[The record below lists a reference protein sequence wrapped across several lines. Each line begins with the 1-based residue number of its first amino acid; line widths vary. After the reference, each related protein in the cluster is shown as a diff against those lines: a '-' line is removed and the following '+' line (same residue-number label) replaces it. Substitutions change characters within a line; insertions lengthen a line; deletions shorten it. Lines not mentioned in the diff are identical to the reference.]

1 MPFYPFNFFKKFL
14 WNSKRR
20 CILYAN
26 TLPMAEMILPQKSG
40 QRKIHSLRVDL
51 TPMVDLGFLLITFFM
66 LTTTMAQPKA
76 MQVNM
81 PDNTDK
87 VVDGTAFPE
96 ESTITLI
103 PAGGHQCYYYNGL
116 LNTADDMH
124 VLDNNKVC
132 DLLQAQQQHAAALPV
147 TFSKN
152 AHQLHVIIKPDNSSK
167 YEDVVQ
173 MMDEMNILNIQF
185 YTLATL
191 TADEAVFIEK
201 Q

>member
-1 MPFYPFNFFKKFL
+1 
-14 WNSKRR
+14 
-20 CILYAN
+20 
-26 TLPMAEMILPQKSG
+26 MAEMILPQKSG
-40 QRKIHSLRVDL
+40 QRKTHSLRVDL

-124 VLDNNKVC
+124 VLGNNKVR
-132 DLLQAQQQHAAALPV
+132 DLLQAQQQHAAALPA

-185 YTLATL
+185 YTLGTL